1 MATRTKSAAAEEVS
15 EIEDLISDLEKRLR
29 RLSGSTKREAS
40 GASGD
45 VSDFVSDALA
55 GIMNRI
61 NKGSADSAD
70 SISEDFTRYGVDA
83 LKRLT
88 KEVEQR
94 PLVMLGVAASVG
106 FLAALMS
113 KK

>member
-1 MATRTKSAAAEEVS
+1 MATRTKSAAADEIS
-15 EIEDLISDLEKRLR
+15 AIEDLISDLEQRLH
-29 RLSGSTKREAS
+29 RLSGSAKREAS

-45 VSDFVSDALA
+45 VGDFVSEALA
-55 GIMNRI
+55 AIMNRI

-70 SISEDFTRYGVDA
+70 SLADDFTRYGVDA
-83 LKRLT
+83 LKKLT
-88 KEVEQR
+88 KEVSQR
-94 PLVMLGVAASVG
+94 PVVMLGIAAGFG